1 MGSSKAIDALEE
13 SMRVLRKNRA
23 LRGVMDVIIAT
34 IITNETSD
42 KLARDIAD
50 EIYAILDVQYTK
62 ESV

>member
-13 SMRVLRKNRA
+13 SMRVLGKNRA
-23 LRGVMDVIIAT
+23 LRGVMGVIIAT

-50 EIYAILDVQYTK
+50 EIYAILEAQK
-62 ESV
+62 